1 MALTDISA
9 PDGDSNVL
17 EFARGDIG
25 TVVDI
30 SAQGQ
35 NVEEIPVV
43 VSGGSGGDYVF
54 VS

>member
-9 PDGDSNVL
+9 PNGDSNVL

-30 SAQGQ
+30 SAQGE
-35 NVEEIPVV
+35 NVEEIPIVT
-43 VSGGSGGDYVF
+43 GGSGGDYVF